1 MLLYLPR
8 IRLSSIRRKTC
19 GMKSVKKPSKTK
31 QRWRVMVSDRTN
43 YPKFAEVLANIV
55 AVRW

>member
-1 MLLYLPR
+1 
-8 IRLSSIRRKTC
+8 
-19 GMKSVKKPSKTK
+19 MKSVKKPSKTK